1 MKIVLQVEKKCFF
14 IDKRSTI
21 FCDDL
26 DESDNLGSDEES
38 GKSWS
43 ELEEEARKGW
53 LKLSKKMLSSL
64 LLLADAEKL
73 DYESDHGGRGKKK
86 GGGVGTSS
94 KKRSPVQ
101 SKKRPAHSPPSNQ
114 TKKKKK

>member
-1 MKIVLQVEKKCFF
+1 MTIPLKKMMKNSTMKIVLQVEKKCFF

-43 ELEEEARKGW
+43 ELEEEARKG
-53 LKLSKKMLSSL
+53 
-64 LLLADAEKL
+64 
-73 DYESDHGGRGKKK
+73 
-86 GGGVGTSS
+86 
-94 KKRSPVQ
+94 
-101 SKKRPAHSPPSNQ
+101 
-114 TKKKKK
+114 